1 MPALSWRHHTLIQSL
16 LSRGPL
22 PEADF
27 KSIFYTVTEKSPGT
41 HNQLF
46 NDFLRKIN
54 AELAYVQFELRACR
68 NQYDGSVYYGVVNN
82 VSDEQSK
89 LGTKYSTPQIAFYK
103 AMVEAIVQDGAEGC
117 ISKIQAINIRLEN
130 QDLASGKMIGSAKED
145 GLYIFD
151 GETQSNKRGPRNACF
166 QTVSFSNNKDL
177 YLLHYKLGHP
187 SFYYLKR
194 MFPQLFLNKDAS
206 LFNCDMC
213 ALAKHHRNTY
223 LPQSYKLTSPF
234 TLVHSDI
241 WGPSRIP
248 TLKGKR
254 WFVTIIDDHT
264 RVTWVFLIK
273 EKSEVE
279 KIFREFYAMV
289 QTQFHFHL
297 PQCRKGSHL
306 RWGKGGSDVRS
317 LTPVLKHRETVS
329 G

>member
-46 NDFLRKIN
+46 NDFLRKVN

-130 QDLASGKMIGSAKED
+130 QVLNDSSSQSQAEATQIPAVVRNFSMSQKEKTIEELVRD
-145 GLYIFD
+145 NWL
-151 GETQSNKRGPRNACF
+151 C
-166 QTVSFSNNKDL
+166 
-177 YLLHYKLGHP
+177 
-187 SFYYLKR
+187 
-194 MFPQLFLNKDAS
+194 
-206 LFNCDMC
+206 
-213 ALAKHHRNTY
+213 
-223 LPQSYKLTSPF
+223 LTSDGKVGLGVRSFLDLRSWFRSNEVPSCEVCNEAAVKVESCPNVNCNVRMHNYCLTMKFSQRTVEKVCPRCHADWPF
-234 TLVHSDI
+234 TIAKVEVKEEDPVSRSTRKKAKTSQEVGIHNL
-241 WGPSRIP
+241 GPSSSQDTRIP
-248 TLKGKR
+248 K
-254 WFVTIIDDHT
+254 T
-264 RVTWVFLIK
+264 RVTRHSTRL
-273 EKSEVE
+273 KSD
-279 KIFREFYAMV
+279 
-289 QTQFHFHL
+289 
-297 PQCRKGSHL
+297 S
-306 RWGKGGSDVRS
+306 
-317 LTPVLKHRETVS
+317 
-329 G
+329 